1 MLKVKLFVGAVAAA
15 AFFVGPG
22 AGAAMA
28 DFVCP
33 VLPISEQA
41 TAHATANDQF
51 ITINGD
57 NGGDASILPGKA
69 GNTTDTVSVPDTA
82 TNQDGA
88 GSPAGDHAVP
98 GGSGYTAIWN
108 TD

>member
-41 TAHATANDQF
+41 TANATANGQF
-51 ITINGD
+51 ITVS
-57 NGGDASILPGKA
+57 GGDASILPGQA

-82 TNQDGA
+82 TNQDGG

>member
-1 MLKVKLFVGAVAAA
+1 MRKVKLFVGAVAAA

-41 TAHATANDQF
+41 RAHATANDQF
-51 ITINGD
+51 ITI

-69 GNTTDTVSVPDTA
+69 GNTTDTVNVPDHA
-82 TNQDGA
+82 TNLDGT
-88 GSPAGDHAVP
+88 GSPMGDHARP
-98 GGSGYTAIWN
+98 GESGYTGVWK

>member
-1 MLKVKLFVGAVAAA
+1 MLKLKLLIAAIAVT
-15 AFFVGPG
+15 AFLVGPG

-41 TAHATANDQF
+41 KAHATANDQF
-51 ITINGD
+51 ITVSGD
-57 NGGDASILPGKA
+57 DASILPGKA
-69 GNTTDTVSVPDTA
+69 GNTTDTVSVPDNA
-82 TNQDGA
+82 TNQDGS
-88 GSPAGDHAVP
+88 GSPGGDHATP
-98 GGSGYTAIWN
+98 GESGYTAIWN